1 MHPYLGAGS
10 GRSMDAEAE
19 MTDVAATLTR
29 DGTKTSQDVQPGPV
43 AERRR
48 RLAPTERMPQIL
60 DAALEEFAERGYGG
74 ARMAA
79 VAERAGIAKGLI
91 YHYVPSKQAL
101 FSATVRACTQPVFE
115 AAERQVAGS
124 TGSAHDLLAALLA
137 IAYDRVA
144 GQPRERALFK
154 LIITEAERFPELA
167 AFYRDEV
174 LARSVAIV
182 DAVLQAGVASG
193 EFRPAV
199 ASMPGLAEVVLAPAI
214 VAGVWRMILAKDDA
228 PNPTAMQLAH
238 LDLLLG
244 GLSAV
249 GG

>member
-1 MHPYLGAGS
+1 
-10 GRSMDAEAE
+10 MDAEAK
-19 MTDVAATLTR
+19 MADIAATVTR
-29 DGTKTSQDVQPGPV
+29 DGAWNRQDVPTGPV
-43 AERRR
+43 TERRR
-48 RLAPTERMPQIL
+48 RLAPAERMPQIL
-60 DAALEEFAERGYGG
+60 DAALVEFAERGYGG

-101 FSATVRACTQPVFE
+101 FSATVRACTQPAFE
-115 AAERQVAGS
+115 AAERQVADR
-124 TGSAHDLLAALLA
+124 TGSARDLLAALLA

-199 ASMPGLAEVVLAPAI
+199 AGMPGLAEVVLAPAI
-214 VAGVWRMILAKDDA
+214 MAGVWRMILAKDDA
-228 PNPTAMQLAH
+228 PDPMAMQLAH
-238 LDLLLG
+238 LDLLLQ
-244 GLSAV
+244 GLSAI
-249 GG
+249 GGNLPGA

>member
-1 MHPYLGAGS
+1 
-10 GRSMDAEAE
+10 MDAEAE
-19 MTDVAATLTR
+19 ISDMAATVTK
-29 DGTKTSQDVQPGPV
+29 DGDAVMSEAA

-48 RLAPTERMPQIL
+48 RLAPGERMPQIL
-60 DAALEEFAERGYGG
+60 DAALEEFARRGYGG

-101 FSATVRACTQPVFE
+101 FSATVRAFTQPLFE
-115 AAERQVAGS
+115 AAERQVSGFAGP
-124 TGSAHDLLAALLA
+124 ARDLLPALLA
-137 IAYDRVA
+137 IAYERVS

-154 LIITEAERFPELA
+154 LIITEAQRFPELA
-167 AFYRDEV
+167 TFYRDEV

-182 DAVLQAGVASG
+182 DTVLRVGVASG

-199 ASMPGLAEVVLAPAI
+199 ASLPGLAEVVLAPAI
-214 VAGVWRMILAKDDA
+214 MAGIWRMILAADDA
-228 PNPTAMQLAH
+228 PDPHLMQLAH

-244 GLSAV
+244 GLAA
-249 GG
+249 GGKNASGP